1 MDSSY
6 FNCKTLTSQNI
17 LLQTFHKENYLYE
30 FYIHTCGLCKKEFK
44 SDDIK
49 YLKFNDLTHAYIKE
63 HFYDLF
69 SS

>member
-1 MDSSY
+1 MNST
-6 FNCKTLTSQNI
+6 FI
-17 LLQTFHKENYLYE
+17 LVDY
-30 FYIHTCGLCKKEFK
+30 KKEFK

-69 SS
+69 SVEPNPPSPLSVISRINYLSIPIIT